1 MLVSHVW
8 LCDHSPPGSSVH
20 GILQARILEWAAKTH
35 LQRSLAPCFLLP
47 WAHRQS
53 PPPATATSFQTPPTG
68 GSALFAANWFLSP
81 RIALTFMLTK
91 IPFSFLLLQWTD
103 SFNVVVLGAGKIKN
117 NNPIWLA
124 ETLSRYSLRVVF
136 YCLFVCLFFM
146 EKHPC
151 LNNVKS
157 IWFPAVCD
165 QALSSLPRKPS
176 EIPGCPQLSSHAG
189 VLRRQSGRCEFHDWK
204 LCPIFSP

>member
-1 MLVSHVW
+1 MGFSRQEYWSGQPRHTSR
-8 LCDHSPPGSSVH
+8 DP
-20 GILQARILEWAAKTH
+20 
-35 LQRSLAPCFLLP
+35 LLP
-47 WAHRQS
+47 AFS
-53 PPPATATSFQTPPTG
+53 CLGLTG
-68 GSALFAANWFLSP
+68 SLLLQPLLLPSRPLLHILGSALFAANWFLSP

-91 IPFSFLLLQWTD
+91 IPFLFLLLQWTD

-124 ETLSRYSLRVVF
+124 ETLSRYSLRVMF

-157 IWFPAVCD
+157 IWFPAVWD

-189 VLRRQSGRCEFHDWK
+189 VLRRQSGRCEVHDWE